1 MRKSIPI
8 FIVAVLLAAAA
19 IFILTRP
26 KVDYEIC
33 TGTIVDIQETYGFSG
48 DDPTTEYTVLIDYT
62 VDGKEYK
69 NAEYFSYDSSMKV
82 GGEVKVYYN
91 PENPEEIQAEGFQ
104 SVPYVF
110 LGVSAVCFIVGIF
123 VFIRGKRV

>member
-26 KVDYEIC
+26 KVDYKIC
-33 TGTIVDIQETYGFSG
+33 TGTIVDIQEHYNYTG
-48 DDPTTEYTVLIDYT
+48 DAPSTEYTVLIDYT

-69 NAEYFSYDSSMKV
+69 NAEYFGYDSSMKV
-82 GGEVKVYYN
+82 GGKVKVYYN
-91 PENPEEIQAEGFQ
+91 PENPEEIQAEGYQ

-110 LGVSAVCFIVGIF
+110 LGVSAACFIAGII
-123 VFIRGKRV
+123 VSLRAKRV